1 MHLIDARHTTL
12 VSNQPI
18 AAPLSLGRRQGGEAL
33 FNAKQQ
39 DHWTPLAVAKQRQN
53 ARMVEAL
60 ERGALTF
67 NSE

>member
-1 MHLIDARHTTL
+1 VLSKIPRGFLHNDARL
-12 VSNQPI
+12 I
-18 AAPLSLGRRQGGEAL
+18 AFFLGRRQGGEAL

-67 NSE
+67 SSK

>member
-1 MHLIDARHTTL
+1 M
-12 VSNQPI
+12 
-18 AAPLSLGRRQGGEAL
+18 

-67 NSE
+67 SSK

>member
-1 MHLIDARHTTL
+1 MLSEMPRGLPYMNTRLIA
-12 VSNQPI
+12 I
-18 AAPLSLGRRQGGEAL
+18 FCGRRQGGEAL

-67 NSE
+67 SSK